1 MSNPEI
7 KNRFTGAV
15 IIEAGKYE
23 SIREAVEKNKVY
35 LYGANLY
42 GANLSGANLYGA
54 NLYGANLY
62 GANLSRAD
70 LSGANLSGLWG
81 NCTDYCDV

>member
-1 MSNPEI
+1 MKTKIEI
-7 KNRFTGAV
+7 KSIF
-15 IIEAGKYE
+15 GKLLFE
-23 SIREAVEKNKVY
+23 FEKEDNSIRETLIQAVKSGLN
-35 LYGANLY
+35 LSRANLPR
-42 GANLSGANLYGA
+42 ADLS
-54 NLYGANLY
+54 